1 MFGTS
6 GLLDYGSATLRFLD
20 CAPTPSTLAQSK
32 ERKGSNFDILQP
44 WPETLCL
51 PLQTRRETGHNA
63 RGGGS
68 FPSVCFGSSG
78 CSLAF
83 GRRRRYETALVAKGN
98 GEVATNE
105 AKIRVVG
112 RLPTRLRNF
121 ADRTGELN
129 LKILIASTNTRK
141 NGPIVHKSSPNLSS
155 ATQSLHPTQV
165 KARGPLALLALLIEL
180 RNKSE
185 GFNRVLSVF
194 NAPSSF

>member
-1 MFGTS
+1 MKARGAS
-6 GLLDYGSATLRFLD
+6 RGQLALHVKNKIVLRLRE
-20 CAPTPSTLAQSK
+20 LANRRG
-32 ERKGSNFDILQP
+32 EM
-44 WPETLCL
+44 LCSH
-51 PLQTRRETGHNA
+51 LQTRRREKRGTM
-63 RGGGS
+63 RGGG
-68 FPSVCFGSSG
+68 FRRFWVLWMQFGVWPPLRNG
-78 CSLAF
+78 PI
-83 GRRRRYETALVAKGN
+83 AKGN

-165 KARGPLALLALLIEL
+165 KAKGPLAPARFID
-180 RNKSE
+180 
-185 GFNRVLSVF
+185 
-194 NAPSSF
+194 